1 MVEIS
6 SCIYWLREFLVK
18 TKFSEFVNKMHSDH
32 KHKIYLFTIN
42 SCLLVIEQ
50 LQGNSTLR
58 AGFYITAGTNFS
70 VGSCDYNRDVYRMKS
85 HIITRCYTKIT
96 DIWCFCLNVYA
107 VVIPQRLD

>member
-32 KHKIYLFTIN
+32 KHKMYLFTIN

-58 AGFYITAGTNFS
+58 AGFYMTVETNSS
-70 VGSCDYNRDVYRMKS
+70 VGSRDHNRDVYHLKS
-85 HIITRCYTKIT
+85 HIITRCCTKIT
-96 DIWCFCLNVYA
+96 NIWCFCLNAYA